1 MLVITCF
8 HFYRLPLWQNVPI
21 CATSAPFLIVSLHAN
36 SSGLEVSS
44 KHVHWP
50 LKFWAWCVFSSSL
63 IYYMLLQVHTAHKN
77 NTLHT
82 RIIESWTVCIHFQ
95 WNRFEWLPVGLLG
108 RTHETPCKCWPANLH
123 RRSSHWSARGT
134 NWSSCALI
142 SALSAGFLTLKMA
155 IDTPHIRAERVRL
168 RRLRLRYEAALATWQ
183 MLLITSH
190 LAPCLSCIV
199 LMMSRR
205 LKPPKTPWA
214 WWWVE
219 MVMRCVVA
227 HQWISN

>member
-123 RRSSHWSARGT
+123 RRSSHWSALVARIGAPAH
-134 NWSSCALI
+134 WFQHCRLVFWPSKWQ
-142 SALSAGFLTLKMA
+142 LTLLTLGRSECGCGGYA
-155 IDTPHIRAERVRL
+155 SDTKQLWPHD
-168 RRLRLRYEAALATWQ
+168 
-183 MLLITSH
+183 
-190 LAPCLSCIV
+190 
-199 LMMSRR
+199 
-205 LKPPKTPWA
+205 
-214 WWWVE
+214 
-219 MVMRCVVA
+219 RC
-227 HQWISN
+227 S